1 MGNLRKEYWSGF
13 LKMQVIKKSVS
24 KWQSMSDVA
33 KASIAFVI
41 SSFLLKGISF
51 ITTPIFTRLIDTNE
65 YGIVAEYNSWQT
77 ILEVFA
83 LLGLTSAG
91 VFNVGLNDYKEKR
104 SQYMSST
111 LTICNL
117 ATCIVLAIILLF
129 KLPFGS
135 DFILPTNLIIIMF
148 LNFIFHPAQ
157 IFWITRQRYE
167 YKYKLAVLLTILSTL
182 LTQGVS
188 ILCVIVAKTQHLAE
202 VKIWSG
208 VLAGFII
215 CVPLYFY
222 VLVNGKAYYDKQ
234 MWKQILKF
242 AIPLLP
248 HYLAQHIMSGAD
260 RIMLANMISKSD
272 AGIYAVVLNISVIAS
287 IIWNSINASIV
298 PYTFEH
304 MNDKDYKSINKMV
317 LPIVGGF
324 ACVCVMV
331 TIAAPEIM
339 AFLAPEDYH
348 SGIYAVPPVVSTA
361 FLSAL
366 YNIYANIEFYHK
378 KSSFIAGATVVSA
391 AVNIGLNALLI
402 PLFGF
407 VGAAYTTLASSI
419 VLILVH
425 YWGYRKAQKDRVYND
440 KLVFLIALVCIVACE
455 AMNLLYINIIIRYI
469 VLGAMFVI
477 VIAYRK
483 RIMAIVRMIKKKRI

>member
-117 ATCIVLAIILLF
+117 ATCIVLAIILL
-129 KLPFGS
+129 L
-135 DFILPTNLIIIMF
+135 
-148 LNFIFHPAQ
+148 
-157 IFWITRQRYE
+157 
-167 YKYKLAVLLTILSTL
+167 
-182 LTQGVS
+182 
-188 ILCVIVAKTQHLAE
+188 
-202 VKIWSG
+202 
-208 VLAGFII
+208 
-215 CVPLYFY
+215 
-222 VLVNGKAYYDKQ
+222 
-234 MWKQILKF
+234 
-242 AIPLLP
+242 
-248 HYLAQHIMSGAD
+248 
-260 RIMLANMISKSD
+260 
-272 AGIYAVVLNISVIAS
+272 
-287 IIWNSINASIV
+287 
-298 PYTFEH
+298 
-304 MNDKDYKSINKMV
+304 KSINKMV

-348 SGIYAVPPVVSTA
+348 SGIYAVPPVVATA

-378 KSSFIAGATVVSA
+378 KSSYIAGATVVSA

-425 YWGYRKAQKDRVYND
+425 YCGYRKAQKDRVYND

-455 AMNLLYINIIIRYI
+455 TMNLLYINIIIRYI

-483 RIMAIVRMIKKKRI
+483 RIMAIVRMIKKKKI